1 MKFAIGDDVGQ
12 VKVITTTRGIDTSV
26 QTSARAKIVSFLEPN
41 RNAAIQAMQVLRF
54 RGRDG
59 IIAAASKGGL
69 IRFLDPTVSP
79 LAPADQQVL
88 HTHQLPGGTDTDIIG
103 LGLTASGIL
112 YAATSTGHIE
122 FLTRFAGADDEIAV
136 SAHDFAGGDFSAV
149 GIHGGAQHS
158 AGVPRAVALGGK
170 DRDVEIWESSVSDGG
185 GGKPTWRSVW
195 KAKNV
200 KPTKLGLEVPVWV
213 SNIIFLPCS
222 PPPPPPQPQPPSAV
236 PAGKGAQRHAPATT
250 EAYRLAVSTHHSHL
264 RLYDTAVS
272 RRPVF
277 TETLSR
283 TPILTLRLHPSTPA
297 DAGSPLTSA
306 RESPET
312 ATTLQ
317 ALHFVYSDKHGHF
330 GLHSTATRRSLGIY
344 KGSTGAV
351 LATTTT
357 AAATTAAEG
366 GAALVAGV
374 GFDRYLWVY
383 EGDER
388 EVVSKVYVKTKGT
401 AVVVLDA
408 EDEVVAVAP
417 EKKEAEVWDELEEV
431 GDGGGDLGGKKGK
444 GKGEGR
450 GKRGAEGEG
459 KERGD
464 DYTEALVT
472 IKRGKMSRPR
482 GGDKKRRIV

>member
-12 VKVITTTRGIDTSV
+12 VKIITTTRGIDTSV

-41 RNAAIQAMQVLRF
+41 RNAAIQSMQVLRF

-79 LAPADQQVL
+79 LAPEDEQIL

-103 LGLTASGIL
+103 LGHTASGIL

-122 FLTRFAGADDEIAV
+122 FLTQFADESSTIAV
-136 SAHDFAGGDFSAV
+136 STHDFPGDFSAV
-149 GIHGGAQHS
+149 GVHGEQQS
-158 AGVPRAVALGGK
+158 GVPKAVALGGK
-170 DRDVEIWESSVSDGG
+170 DRDVEIWESSVSDG
-185 GGKPTWRSVW
+185 KATWKSVW

-222 PPPPPPQPQPPSAV
+222 PPPPAPAV
-236 PAGKGAQRHAPATT
+236 VPGKGRRHAPAPATT

-264 RLYDTAVS
+264 RLYDTTVS

-283 TPILTLRLHPSTPA
+283 TPILTLHLHPSTPA
-297 DAGSPLTSA
+297 DADSPLTSA
-306 RESPET
+306 KESPET
-312 ATTLQ
+312 TTTLQ
-317 ALHFVYSDKHGHF
+317 ELHFVYSDKNGHF

-351 LATTTT
+351 LAT
-357 AAATTAAEG
+357 AAEG
-366 GAALVAGV
+366 GLVAGV

-383 EGDER
+383 DGEER
-388 EVVSKVYVKTKGT
+388 DVVSKVYVKTKGT
-401 AVVVLDA
+401 AVVVLDG
-408 EDEVVAVAP
+408 EDEVVVV
-417 EKKEAEVWDELEEV
+417 EKKKDEEAEVWDELEEV
-431 GDGGGDLGGKKGK
+431 GDEDLGRKKGK
-444 GKGEGR
+444 G
-450 GKRGAEGEG
+450 AEE
-459 KERGD
+459 KED

-472 IKRGKMSRPR
+472 IKRKKMSKPP
-482 GGDKKRRIV
+482 GGDKKRRIA